1 MTTSKLDTADPF
13 AAGAGDPVSAHSP
26 LVLSESEVVVRRNGL
41 EFLSRQPL
49 PLWSEV
55 CVDLHPP
62 GAAQPLRGNGVVV
75 DCAGSH
81 HSGYVISLLLLDL
94 SAQAQQHLERLVRA
108 TAS

>member
-1 MTTSKLDTADPF
+1 MTSSKLDTSDPF
-13 AAGAGDPVSAHSP
+13 SARDAASAHSP

-55 CVDLHPP
+55 GVDLRSP

-75 DCAGSH
+75 DCAGSR

-94 SAQAQQHLERLVRA
+94 SAQAQQHLERLARA